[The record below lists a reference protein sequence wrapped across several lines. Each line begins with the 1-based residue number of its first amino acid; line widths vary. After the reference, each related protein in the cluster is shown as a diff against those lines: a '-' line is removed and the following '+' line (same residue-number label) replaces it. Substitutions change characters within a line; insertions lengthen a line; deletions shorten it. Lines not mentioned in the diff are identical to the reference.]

1 MANRF
6 IGESTR
12 PILDLL
18 EIFGKLKINFYLV
31 IIDIDKAFYYSK
43 SLSMTQEQQY
53 TLCVILLY
61 I

>member
-6 IGESTR
+6 IGENTR
-12 PILDLL
+12 RILDYL
-18 EIFGKLKINFYLV
+18 EIFVKLKINFYLV

-53 TLCVILLY
+53 T
-61 I
+61 

>member
-18 EIFGKLKINFYLV
+18 EIFVKLKINFYLV

-43 SLSMTQEQQY
+43 SLPMTQEQQY

>member
-18 EIFGKLKINFYLV
+18 EIFVKLKINFYLV

-43 SLSMTQEQQY
+43 SLSLTQEQQY